1 MTQFFARIPLLLLF
15 FLSILPIAFIE
26 LSPDIWAYTN
36 VVIFSFF
43 ALWAFSITKLLLSK
57 NNYDTDLKIGKFS
70 AILIIATA
78 YVIFLSLHYANTYN
92 NFDEPGWF
100 LLVIFIGHSFL
111 LYSIFYLAN
120 FISKTI
126 ATVDKKRI
134 VKFND
139 YAQYFFLLLIFPIGI
154 WWLNSKIKLV
164 AHSSALV
171 GTHTLNN

>member
-1 MTQFFARIPLLLLF
+1 MTQFFARTPLLLLSC
-15 FLSILPIAFIE
+15 LSILPIAFIG

-43 ALWAFSITKLLLSK
+43 ALWAFSITKLLLYK
-57 NNYDTDLKIGKFS
+57 NNYDADLKLGKFS

-100 LLVIFIGHSFL
+100 LLVILIGHSFL
-111 LYSIFYLAN
+111 FYSIFYLTN

-126 ATVDKKRI
+126 ATVDKKGI
-134 VKFND
+134 VTFSD

-154 WWLNSKIKLV
+154 WWLDSKIKLL
-164 AHSSALV
+164 ANS
-171 GTHTLNN
+171 